1 MIQPHSASSSD
12 RDAVLQY
19 VVALRKHLRLLI
31 VLPLTL
37 SVIALAASLLRPR
50 VYAAHAAFLASE
62 PGSMSGSLGALSS
75 VASQLGIPA
84 LSAVAAGSAGL
95 STQFYGDLLTSNTV
109 LHALVTER
117 FDASKVM
124 ENGGK
129 PFSGTLVEYFE
140 PAGKHVL
147 DYKGKYFNVLGPL
160 NVPRPPQG
168 WQRSR

>member
-1 MIQPHSASSSD
+1 MIPPHSASSSD
-12 RDAVLQY
+12 RDAVMQY

-84 LSAVAAGSAGL
+84 LSAAMVGLRWLHFHARSQIRVVRATTGAPSSHRDRSSAK
-95 STQFYGDLLTSNTV
+95 
-109 LHALVTER
+109 
-117 FDASKVM
+117 ASA
-124 ENGGK
+124 
-129 PFSGTLVEYFE
+129 S
-140 PAGKHVL
+140 A
-147 DYKGKYFNVLGPL
+147 
-160 NVPRPPQG
+160 
-168 WQRSR
+168 